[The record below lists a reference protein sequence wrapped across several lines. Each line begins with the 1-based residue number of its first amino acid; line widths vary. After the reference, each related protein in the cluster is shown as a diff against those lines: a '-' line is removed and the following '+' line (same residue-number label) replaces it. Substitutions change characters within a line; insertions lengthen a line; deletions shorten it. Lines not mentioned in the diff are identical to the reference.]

1 MHKYHAQNGFL
12 WINRETG
19 AIRMSQT
26 RNSSVLFLLTQKIV
40 NTNEN
45 DSHHVDVLKIIGLN
59 ASTHLDVNRVLTLIC
74 RVEGDYAGISSTPI
88 SALTEPVGRWR
99 ALMQRELHSGAVH
112 LAHKLLTEEPCLLN
126 LTLGRPRRRRRTNI
140 EVLKFRRSLQSG
152 GRSFATG
159 WKKWIERR
167 LRLCKTS
174 FLDFTNRRRANRDD
188 IINGFGM
195 LAWMKQTHISKWRK
209 KASLRLL
216 SHIDMPSLT

>member
-1 MHKYHAQNGFL
+1 M
-12 WINRETG
+12 
-19 AIRMSQT
+19 
-26 RNSSVLFLLTQKIV
+26 
-40 NTNEN
+40 
-45 DSHHVDVLKIIGLN
+45 DVLKIIGLN

-74 RVEGDYAGISSTPI
+74 RVEGDHAGISSTPI
-88 SALTEPVGRWR
+88 WALTEPVGRWR
-99 ALMQRELHSGAVH
+99 ALMLREL
-112 LAHKLLTEEPCLLN
+112 KLLTEEPCLLN

-174 FLDFTNRRRANRDD
+174 FLDFTIRRRANRDD